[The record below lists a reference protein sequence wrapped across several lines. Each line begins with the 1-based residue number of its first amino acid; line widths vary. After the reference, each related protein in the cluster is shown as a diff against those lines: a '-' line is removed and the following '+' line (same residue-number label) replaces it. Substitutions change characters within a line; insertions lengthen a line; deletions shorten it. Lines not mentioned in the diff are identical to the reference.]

1 MITRNR
7 SLRTLAMVLPA
18 AGFALLVS
26 SCKSMDANVSTD
38 DINKVEEKMEGPST
52 RATRYD
58 TALTNLSVLLRAC
71 DCPSINIQPK
81 PITNDTGTEGVP
93 KDLVQMVTTALG
105 KIGDP
110 VKVIPYDPTYVFT
123 EKELGQT
130 LDRTIPNIILTGAI
144 TEYDKD
150 VFQEKREYKADGQFG
165 KGTGETTMSAGYDA
179 DAGGGRIALDL
190 RVVAYRTQQVITNA
204 QTSNKIDIKKKSQG
218 GNFNVAVYG
227 NGLGVN
233 ASVTRKEGA
242 HAALRLLVETSILEL
257 VGKYF
262 DVPYW
267 RCVEGSQPDEALI
280 ARYREALKDNP
291 AGAVIKMKILAYT
304 HGQDINMETAEI
316 TDKDKQ
322 ALEKLKAQYNVKD
335 DYDLI
340 VELWKN
346 VPLKEG
352 ADRLK
357 SYRKELAKV
366 QVAAEEAEQKAAAT
380 AKAKTEAP
388 VAAPGATT
396 EPAAKPAGG
405 KKVGGFGKID
415 DKDF

>member
-1 MITRNR
+1 MTTRNR
-7 SLRTLAMVLPA
+7 SLLTLAMVLPA
-18 AGFALLVS
+18 AGLALLVS
-26 SCKSMDANVSTD
+26 SCKSIDANVSTD
-38 DINKVEEKMEGPST
+38 DINKVEEKMEGPSA

-58 TALTNLSVLLRAC
+58 TALTNLSLLLRAC
-71 DCPSINIQPK
+71 NCQSINIQPK
-81 PITNDTGTEGVP
+81 PITNDTGGEGVP

-130 LDRTIPNIILTGAI
+130 LDRTIPNIIVTGAI

-165 KGTGETTMSAGYDA
+165 KGTGETTIGGGYDA

-227 NGLGVN
+227 NALGVN

-280 ARYREALKDNP
+280 GRYREALKDDP
-291 AGAVIKMKILAYT
+291 AGATIKMKVLAYT
-304 HGQDINMETAEI
+304 HGQDVSLDTADI

-346 VPLKEG
+346 VPMKEG
-352 ADRLK
+352 AERLK
-357 SYRKELAKV
+357 NYRKEMTKA
-366 QVAAEEAEQKAAAT
+366 QAAAEEAEQKAAAE
-380 AKAKTEAP
+380 KKKTETAAAP
-388 VAAPGATT
+388 VAAA
-396 EPAAKPAGG
+396 PAAKAPAAAGKAGG
-405 KKVGGFGKID
+405 KFGKID